1 MRKELRELRK
11 NLVDFGEKILR
22 KSGLA
27 DKTICAILR
36 FLHLGISIFTIG
48 LLLFSTRF
56 WFFVVVSLNILIYL
70 LYFVFEGC
78 ILSKLEHRFTDDEY
92 TVIDPFLIL
101 FKIELTNDNRYKY
114 SFISSVFGAM
124 ATVALYYIRFSK
136 SASAITKSSA
146 LYDNDMTTK
155 L

>member
-1 MRKELRELRK
+1 MRKQIRELRK

-101 FKIELTNDNRYKY
+101 FKIELTK
-114 SFISSVFGAM
+114 
-124 ATVALYYIRFSK
+124 
-136 SASAITKSSA
+136 
-146 LYDNDMTTK
+146 
-155 L
+155 